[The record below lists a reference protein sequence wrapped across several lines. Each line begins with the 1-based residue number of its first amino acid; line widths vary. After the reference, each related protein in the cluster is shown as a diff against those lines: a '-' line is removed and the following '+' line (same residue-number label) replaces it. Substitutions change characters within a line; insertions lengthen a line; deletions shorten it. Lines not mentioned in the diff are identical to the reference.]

1 MVTKDAQSK
10 RVDTRTCLLIWN

>member
-1 MVTKDAQSK
+1 MVMKDAQSK